1 MGMTKKMREERRL
14 QAETRNA
21 EFAKLTPEQKLAKL
35 DAGGFAAKKQR
46 AKIQASL
53 TK

>member
-1 MGMTKKMREERRL
+1 MGITKTQREERRKV
-14 QAETRNA
+14 AEERNA
-21 EFAKLTPEQKLAKL
+21 QYAAMTTEQKLAKL

-46 AKIQASL
+46 AKLQAAL